1 MSIDI
6 PSTASNNIVN
16 NIIRTKEQ
24 DLREEIYELK
34 DQISELK
41 KENKKN
47 SLKILELSNEKFS
60 FSLLEQENQKLNE
73 ELISKDKIINEL
85 KNNILKDKKDKQ
97 NEKREL
103 ENKFDTKLIYYKRMK
118 NTNEYKENA
127 ANSIIKLNEVQH
139 CTIIQLENKI
149 DEIKNFYENKL
160 KEKEVFFDKKYT
172 NLKKDMMDFL
182 KNAQKNMI
190 QTTKESLELNT
201 KLGILYKNEMLNEL
215 ENQSHLIEQLI
226 KEKEQQN
233 KEIYLLKQE
242 LLVHKKVEKLI
253 NYKNNKFLNI
263 INRINIKINQNK
275 NQNQTIDNNFNEE
288 KGKTERL
295 IKEEKHSSFNTIR
308 DTNKRAKSVKSFKY
322 IGNPGIL
329 SNYLSNDLSDLS
341 KSNSKRIKSKIP
353 SCKASEIVI
362 NKMEDKT
369 LEYEENPL
377 SQININND
385 DEKPEINNI
394 INEIIILCDQALEII
409 LSENKFN
416 QTFKDISFLN
426 DIDIK
431 LDYYELEDELKYEL
445 LIEIIKRVLNFL
457 KINNNC
463 KKEKETIYSKKKNN
477 DLLKLNDE
485 YNVKF
490 SKILYNENYNKVKK
504 LKIKNQKLK
513 YDKLLEVI
521 KPKQPKNNSPDNF
534 PSFNIKKNKQG
545 NNMSNTYRKIT
556 PNPLN
561 RFIHI
566 SKGLKKKDFFNDII

>member
-215 ENQSHLIEQLI
+215 ENQSHLIEQ
-226 KEKEQQN
+226 
-233 KEIYLLKQE
+233 
-242 LLVHKKVEKLI
+242 
-253 NYKNNKFLNI
+253 
-263 INRINIKINQNK
+263 
-275 NQNQTIDNNFNEE
+275 
-288 KGKTERL
+288 
-295 IKEEKHSSFNTIR
+295 
-308 DTNKRAKSVKSFKY
+308 
-322 IGNPGIL
+322 
-329 SNYLSNDLSDLS
+329 
-341 KSNSKRIKSKIP
+341 
-353 SCKASEIVI
+353 
-362 NKMEDKT
+362 
-369 LEYEENPL
+369 
-377 SQININND
+377 
-385 DEKPEINNI
+385 
-394 INEIIILCDQALEII
+394 
-409 LSENKFN
+409 
-416 QTFKDISFLN
+416 
-426 DIDIK
+426 
-431 LDYYELEDELKYEL
+431 
-445 LIEIIKRVLNFL
+445 
-457 KINNNC
+457 
-463 KKEKETIYSKKKNN
+463 
-477 DLLKLNDE
+477 
-485 YNVKF
+485 
-490 SKILYNENYNKVKK
+490 
-504 LKIKNQKLK
+504 
-513 YDKLLEVI
+513 
-521 KPKQPKNNSPDNF
+521 
-534 PSFNIKKNKQG
+534 
-545 NNMSNTYRKIT
+545 
-556 PNPLN
+556 
-561 RFIHI
+561 
-566 SKGLKKKDFFNDII
+566 